1 MSWMSRP
8 CLAAIGF
15 TASKIW
21 ACGPGVT
28 PILMVSAEAPADH
41 ATRTAERI
49 RGRRNDILVS
59 ITQRQRLEPYSLLYV
74 AKSMKWKSKLDAGSG
89 RHLLNSISIGKR
101 IRRE

>member
-28 PILMVSAEAPADH
+28 PILMVSPEAAADQ
-41 ATRTAERI
+41 TASTVARI
-49 RGRRNDILVS
+49 RVEQNDILVS
-59 ITQRQRLEPYSLLYV
+59 MTRQ
-74 AKSMKWKSKLDAGSG
+74 
-89 RHLLNSISIGKR
+89 
-101 IRRE
+101 